1 VCLSVWIVLTAAAEA
16 APRSA
21 LVRWQPRSGVAGYRV
36 YVRPLGGSFAS
47 GIEAGLPPAA
57 TDGTLAFTVGG
68 LDTATS
74 YSFAVTDYLASGLE
88 SALSNELTLVASTP
102 PTTTVTSVTTTTVTT
117 STTTTSPATST
128 TTTPATTSTT
138 STIVATPCGPAT
150 VVPAQG
156 GSFTGVTSGTSAQ
169 SAACASTGSAPERVF
184 QWTPAVSGVATIS
197 TCSATATTFDTVL
210 YLRDSV
216 CSTTQ
221 LACNDDTAGCG
232 TTTDLSSPHR
242 GSVVRPT
249 VTAGQTYFV
258 VVDGYAGAQGSFA
271 LTITPPGATEP
282 VPAPCAGATL
292 VPAQGGTFTGVTSGT
307 SAQSAACATT
317 ASAPERVFRW
327 TPAVSGVATISTC
340 SATATTFDTVLYLRD
355 ATCTGGQLACNDD
368 TAGCG
373 TTTDLSSPHR
383 GSVVRPTVTAGQTY
397 FVVVDGYAGASGSF
411 ALTVAP
417 PSAAAALT
425 VGGRGRTLG
434 TLDGA
439 TETTCVA
446 PVPCQ
451 QATWDEV
458 SGCVLTPSADGAPC
472 EALDPCLVGSCLG
485 ATCEAPDGLAAGR
498 ALEVGLFVL
507 RPAGD
512 RLRVAARGGFTL
524 ESALDPTVTGLG
536 VEFRA
541 PDGGVVYRAALAG
554 AALRANRSRTTFRYV
569 TKRGRK
575 APEAAAGLD
584 RLTLAVRHGKVGV
597 MLTADVPGT
606 VVQAAKARL
615 TWVLRLGGQCARG
628 LDLACSEAPGR
639 ILCRGTTP

>member
-1 VCLSVWIVLTAAAEA
+1 MRGGARARRGGGGGTAWACLSVWIALSAAAEA
-16 APRSA
+16 APRAA

-36 YVRPLGGSFAS
+36 YVRPLGGSFVS
-47 GIEAGLPPAA
+47 GIDAGLPPAA
-57 TDGTLAFTVGG
+57 TDGSLAFTVGG

-88 SALSNELTLVASTP
+88 SALSNELTLAASP
-102 PTTTVTSVTTTTVTT
+102 SPTTTVTSVTTTTVTT

-138 STIVATPCGPAT
+138 STIAATPCGPAT

-156 GSFTGVTSGTSAQ
+156 GSFTGVTSGPSAQ

-216 CSTTQ
+216 CSATQ

-242 GSVVRPT
+242 GSLVRPT
-249 VTAGQTYFV
+249 VTAGQTYFI
-258 VVDGYAGAQGSFA
+258 VVDGYAGAQ
-271 LTITPPGATEP
+271 
-282 VPAPCAGATL
+282 
-292 VPAQGGTFTGVTSGT
+292 
-307 SAQSAACATT
+307 
-317 ASAPERVFRW
+317 
-327 TPAVSGVATISTC
+327 
-340 SATATTFDTVLYLRD
+340 
-355 ATCTGGQLACNDD
+355 
-368 TAGCG
+368 
-373 TTTDLSSPHR
+373 
-383 GSVVRPTVTAGQTY
+383 
-397 FVVVDGYAGASGSF
+397 GSF

-425 VGGRGRTLG
+425 AAGRGWSLG

-439 TETTCVA
+439 TEATCVA

-451 QATWDEV
+451 QATWDEL
-458 SGCVLTPSADGAPC
+458 SGCVLTPSAEGAPC
-472 EALDPCLVGSCLG
+472 EAGDPCLAGSCHG
-485 ATCEAPDGLAAGR
+485 AACEAPDGLAAGR
-498 ALEVGLFVL
+498 ALEVGRFVL
-507 RPAGD
+507 RAAGD

-536 VEFRA
+536 VELRA
-541 PDGGVVYRAALAG
+541 PDGVVVYRAALAG

-569 TKRGRK
+569 TKRGGK

-584 RLTLAVRHGKVGV
+584 RLTLAVRHGEVGV
-597 MLTADVPGT
+597 VLTADVPGT

-615 TWVLRLGGQCARG
+615 TWVLRLGSECARG
-628 LDLACSEAPGR
+628 LDLACSEAPGL
-639 ILCRGTTP
+639 IVCRGTAP